1 MMKRKYRELAIGVS
15 SPEEIA
21 REAVTVWKRAEK
33 GLPPDRPIEGVYFAD
48 FATLFRVLTNRR
60 FELLRALC
68 GRGKMTVR
76 ELARRLKR
84 DYKNVHTDV
93 QMLKRAGLI
102 ESDDGRIFMPWK
114 TIKAELTVKPSR
126 RAA

>member
-1 MMKRKYRELAIGVS
+1 MKRKQRELTIGVS

-21 REAVTVWKRAEK
+21 REAATVWKRAEK
-33 GLPPDRPIEGVYFAD
+33 GLLPPRPIEGVYFAD
-48 FATLFRVLTNRR
+48 FATLFRVLTPRR
-60 FELLRALC
+60 FELLRALR

-76 ELARRLKR
+76 ALARCLKR

-93 QMLKRAGLI
+93 QMLKHAGLI
-102 ESDDGRIFMPWK
+102 ESDNGRIFMPWK
-114 TIKAELTVKPSR
+114 TIKAELTVKPAR